1 MEPIRQLLSPDFM
14 PHGYCY
20 LWDPWLVWLHVVSD
34 ALITLSYYAIPV
46 ALIYLVRKRHD
57 LPFHWPFWMFGAFIL
72 SCGTAHLFEVWN
84 VWHASYLASGVI
96 KAITAAVSVTTAIAL
111 VPLLPKAIA
120 LPSPEEFRKV
130 NLQLKNQIAERDR
143 AYTELSIQ
151 KSTVVEVYRAQQAL
165 RDSQAQISAIVQSAM
180 DAIVTLSSDQRIVL
194 FNFAAEKMFGCSA
207 ADAVGQPIE
216 RFIPHRFRAV
226 HAAHIQGFAETG
238 DSNRS
243 MGTLGALWALRE
255 SGEEFPLKLPFRRRR
270 RAGSAVG
277 IHAGDVYKHLSHA
290 LYMAWGKIRRQKHL
304 D

>member
-1 MEPIRQLLSPDFM
+1 
-14 PHGYCY
+14 
-20 LWDPWLVWLHVVSD
+20 
-34 ALITLSYYAIPV
+34 
-46 ALIYLVRKRHD
+46 
-57 LPFHWPFWMFGAFIL
+57 
-72 SCGTAHLFEVWN
+72 
-84 VWHASYLASGVI
+84 
-96 KAITAAVSVTTAIAL
+96 
-111 VPLLPKAIA
+111 
-120 LPSPEEFRKV
+120 
-130 NLQLKNQIAERDR
+130 
-143 AYTELSIQ
+143 
-151 KSTVVEVYRAQQAL
+151 
-165 RDSQAQISAIVQSAM
+165 
-180 DAIVTLSSDQRIVL
+180 
-194 FNFAAEKMFGCSA
+194 MFGCSA